1 MKKEIQLELKKIGIK
16 EMNKNLFS
24 IDYWDILYHILLT
37 KYGISSSEANKE
49 LKLYYKQLN

>member
-1 MKKEIQLELKKIGIK
+1 MIQEIELELKKIGIK
-16 EMNKNLFS
+16 EMNKTLFR

-37 KYGISSSEANKE
+37 KYGISSSEADKE